1 MCIRHLFLYA
11 RIEMQNQMLY
21 HKKRIHLR
29 KPPHHLPYCVTTG
42 AVKNGSSMPVTG
54 QHLREHMVQ
63 TTFLNDKRLLL
74 VCETVFISAYT
85 NMLTHTH
92 NDICLGPSHQR
103 WTKRPVNN
111 WEVWKAKQSGKGE
124 GDGRSYSTRGAFFLL
139 ISSTLSEKSA
149 VQS

>member
-29 KPPHHLPYCVTTG
+29 KPPHRLPYCVTTG
-42 AVKNGSSMPVTG
+42 AVKNGSSMLVTG

-92 NDICLGPSHQR
+92 TMTYAWGQA
-103 WTKRPVNN
+103 T
-111 WEVWKAKQSGKGE
+111 SGGQKG
-124 GDGRSYSTRGAFFLL
+124 
-139 ISSTLSEKSA
+139 
-149 VQS
+149 Q